1 MAAKQAHGEWVGTS
15 QSVIPDREY
24 QRSVIFNEL
33 AKPQGMCHQC
43 GVSFEGLDGGAEG
56 GLSIYRHV
64 SKKPFDPESIELLAM
79 LTPHFKRALNI
90 HRLLG
95 RERENHAVLRQ
106 TLEKLDL
113 ALISVNSRGSVLR
126 TTESARDILEKRDG
140 LGLDRGFLRAAVAGE
155 QRQLSGLLTGAVATG
170 SGKGTQFG
178 VRRPTPAAPEART
191 GALWTAPSGGAM
203 LISRQPPRR
212 PLQLVATPFYSSEIL
227 LDERPAALI
236 VLTDPD
242 ARPTSRESVLRA
254 LYELTPAECRM
265 AGLLAAGFTIANA
278 ANSMNVSTLTART
291 QLKAIFR
298 KTGTN
303 RQAELVRLVLGLPGE
318 SKPSA

>member
-1 MAAKQAHGEWVGTS
+1 
-15 QSVIPDREY
+15 
-24 QRSVIFNEL
+24 
-33 AKPQGMCHQC
+33 
-43 GVSFEGLDGGAEG
+43 
-56 GLSIYRHV
+56 
-64 SKKPFDPESIELLAM
+64 
-79 LTPHFKRALNI
+79 
-90 HRLLG
+90 
-95 RERENHAVLRQ
+95 
-106 TLEKLDL
+106 
-113 ALISVNSRGSVLR
+113 
-126 TTESARDILEKRDG
+126 
-140 LGLDRGFLRAAVAGE
+140 
-155 QRQLSGLLTGAVATG
+155 
-170 SGKGTQFG
+170 
-178 VRRPTPAAPEART
+178 
-191 GALWTAPSGGAM
+191 M

-212 PLQLVATPFYSSEIL
+212 PLQLVATPFYSSEIV